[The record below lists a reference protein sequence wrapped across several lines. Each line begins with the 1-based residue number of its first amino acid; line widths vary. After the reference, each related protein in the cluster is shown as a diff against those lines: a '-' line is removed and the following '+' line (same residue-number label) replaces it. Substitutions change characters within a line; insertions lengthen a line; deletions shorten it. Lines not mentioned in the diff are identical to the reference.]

1 MRRISTATKVVDKFG
16 VGKPGFTNGNA
27 MTGIAATDLEDQWF
41 DHIQEELAAIVEA
54 AGGVVDGSARN
65 QVKTSL
71 DARYAALAGL
81 ATQLFSVAPP
91 TGVNHATPLG
101 EFASVL
107 SGNGYVKI
115 PISVA
120 GIKRTLIIQ
129 WASGT
134 QTGSTT
140 ATQPAITF
148 PIAFPNAC
156 LFAHMSGRIVGAT
169 GILWAMNSQTSTT
182 TSATGY
188 ISSNGTTD
196 QLIPQ
201 VLAIG
206 W

>member
-1 MRRISTATKVVDKFG
+1 MFRIDDPSAAVALPTPGAAGTEGYFTEGNPGVTPATLVRADFLNMV
-16 VGKPGFTNGNA
+16 
-27 MTGIAATDLEDQWF
+27 
-41 DHIQEELAAIVEA
+41 QEELRAVVVAAALTPSKTTFNQVLTALNTLFQSTA
-54 AGGVVDGSARN
+54 AG
-65 QVKTSL
+65 
-71 DARYAALAGL
+71 
-81 ATQLFSVAPP
+81 VA
-91 TGVNHATPLG
+91 
-101 EFASVL
+101 
-107 SGNGYVKI
+107 
-115 PISVA
+115 
-120 GIKRTLIIQ
+120 RTLIIQ

-134 QTGSTT
+134 QVGSTT
-140 ATQPAITF
+140 GTQPTITF

-169 GILWAMNSQTSTT
+169 GILWAINSQTSTT

>member
-1 MRRISTATKVVDKFG
+1 MFRIDDPSAAVALPTPGAAGTEGYFTEGNPGVTPATLVRADFLNMV
-16 VGKPGFTNGNA
+16 
-27 MTGIAATDLEDQWF
+27 
-41 DHIQEELAAIVEA
+41 QEELRAVVVAAA
-54 AGGVVDGSARN
+54 LTPSKTTFN
-65 QVKTSL
+65 QVLT
-71 DARYAALAGL
+71 ALN
-81 ATQLFSVAPP
+81 TLFQSTA
-91 TGVNHATPLG
+91 
-101 EFASVL
+101 VL
-107 SGNGYVKI
+107 SGSGYVKI
-115 PISVA
+115 PVVVA
-120 GIKRTLIIQ
+120 GVARTLIIQ

-134 QTGSTT
+134 QVGSTT
-140 ATQPAITF
+140 GTQPTITF

-169 GILWAMNSQTSTT
+169 GILWAINSQTSTT